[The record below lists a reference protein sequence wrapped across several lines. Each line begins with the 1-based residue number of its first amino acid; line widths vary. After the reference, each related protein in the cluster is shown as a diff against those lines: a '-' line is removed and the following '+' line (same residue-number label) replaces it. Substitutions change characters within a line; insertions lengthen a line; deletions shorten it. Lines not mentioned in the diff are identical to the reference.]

1 MQSNE
6 SKTVL
11 LVEDDPM
18 TRSIFRMILGRTG
31 LNVVEAVDGIDALE
45 KVDLHH
51 PDVVM
56 LDVTMPRMNG
66 FEVCEKLRS
75 QPHTAHLPVV
85 FVTTHMDEKSVERGM
100 AFGNAHYLLK
110 PVAFKD
116 LLNVLKKVL
125 SELETA
131 AVNGHVLSEK
141 AADGVVYGAC

>member
-31 LNVVEAVDGIDALE
+31 LQVIEAVDGVDALE
-45 KVDLHH
+45 KVESHQ
-51 PDVVM
+51 PDIVM

-66 FEVCEKLRS
+66 FEVCETLRS
-75 QPHTAHLPVV
+75 RPKTKHLPVV
-85 FVTTHMDEKSVERGM
+85 FVTTHMDEKSVERGI

-116 LLNVLKKVL
+116 LLRVLQKVIGELEAPVNGKVL
-125 SELETA
+125 HEATPDSLA
-131 AVNGHVLSEK
+131 
-141 AADGVVYGAC
+141 YGAC

>member
-1 MQSNE
+1 MQSNK
-6 SKTVL
+6 SNTVL

-31 LNVVEAVDGIDALE
+31 LNVIEAVDGIDALE
-45 KVDLHH
+45 KVELHK
-51 PDVVM
+51 PNVVM

-116 LLNVLKKVL
+116 LLAVLKKVIGQL
-125 SELETA
+125 DATTVS
-131 AVNGHVLSEK
+131 GPVLSEN
-141 AADGVVYGAC
+141 APDSVAYGAC